1 MSNYFEWLASDLNT
15 LYFFIT
21 WFLFGIIVFVIAEI
35 AIFIIETIDKNKK
48 VEEIEEELKKLT
60 RKRNEK
66 KLDKKD

>member
-21 WFLFGIIVFVIAEI
+21 WFLFGAIVWVIVEI
-35 AIFIIETIDKNKK
+35 AIFIIDTIDKNKK

-66 KLDKKD
+66 KCK